1 MICKFIIEESN
12 KTQNILMLDIP
23 SAKSEMDVKQIIN
36 KLVARQYRNYLCKN
50 EQYDTTWS
58 GLYLSFVEFTF
69 MTALALRETNEIT
82 RYCLNEYAKDKTF
95 DMLITVRGDVKI
107 NYIQFYESMIDN
119 GETDMY
125 NFCEKNSCV

>member
-1 MICKFIIEESN
+1 
-12 KTQNILMLDIP
+12 
-23 SAKSEMDVKQIIN
+23 MDVKQIIN
-36 KLVARQYRNYLCKN
+36 KLVARQYRNYLCRN

-69 MTALALRETNEIT
+69 MTALALLETNEIT
-82 RYCLNEYAKDKTF
+82 RYCLNEYAKDRTF

-107 NYIQFYESMIDN
+107 NYIPFYESMIDN